1 MPKTSDA
8 KLKANDKYIKSKDT
22 IVVRVNKGEKEII
35 KAYAE
40 NNHTSINALVYD
52 YLKSI
57 IPELNHQ

>member
-1 MPKTSDA
+1 MPKTSNA

-40 NNHTSINALVYD
+40 KNNTSVNALVYD

-57 IPELNHQ
+57 IPELDN